1 MKLENEKKTA
11 DPTYKNPDPW
21 FIVPK
26 MLYFLLNWFIY
37 STHAFF
43 MQYVKTYWGL
53 GLDIVNVS
61 YVFQF
66 ITLFTSAFWGQL
78 ADRTKSYRQIAAF
91 CVIMNCLMI
100 TLMAFPPIGWLS
112 GIWLQVYFVILNTL
126 VAIFSSGTFPIIDA
140 IVLSIL
146 EADPSAGK
154 DAYGAQKLAG
164 ALSHNICSKVIHFA
178 YDAMAEDFFVMFYS
192 AIFSM
197 FTLVVTLLYLVSD
210 KIKIKAHKHHG
221 PSKKDA
227 DAAEETNKLT
237 IWGLFFKPEFLL
249 FLFVVLCAGVVRCVN
264 TNNHSIYLTDI
275 LYLNKSDVSDLM
287 LWRIPVEGL
296 LLWYSKS
303 LLQWMG
309 PYWFLILG
317 QLTGIVRMF
326 LYSLVKPDHANKMP
340 DYVYMVII
348 EMLKGANSSL
358 VGSGAFRIASDI
370 APASLQAT
378 AQTLVAGTWQGL
390 SMSVSAIMAFLILR
404 DDSGHTDNEKIKD
417 LFNYTTIMGFVS
429 FLLIFAYYGFIKR
442 NLFTKPAPPSKA

>member
-11 DPTYKNPDPW
+11 DPSFKSNDPW
-21 FIVPK
+21 LIVPK

-43 MQYVKTYWGL
+43 VQYLKTYWKL
-53 GLDIVNVS
+53 NLDVVNVS
-61 YVFQF
+61 YALQF

-91 CVIMNCLMI
+91 CVIMNCLLI
-100 TLMAFPPIGWLS
+100 TLLAFPPTELMS
-112 GIWLQVYFVILNTL
+112 KFWLQIYFIVLNTL
-126 VAIFSSGTFPIIDA
+126 VAVFSSGTFPIIDA

-164 ALSHNICSKVIHFA
+164 ALSHNICSKVIHYA

-197 FTLVVTLLYLVSD
+197 FALVVTLLYLVSD

-221 PSKKDA
+221 PAKKDT
-227 DAAEETNKLT
+227 DAAEETNKPTVL
-237 IWGLFFKPEFLL
+237 GLFFKPEFTL
-249 FLFVVLCAGVVRCVN
+249 FLFVVLCAGIVRCVN
-264 TNNHSIYLTDI
+264 TNNHSVYLTDI
-275 LYLNKSDVSDLM
+275 LYLNKADVSDLM
-287 LWRIPVEGL
+287 LWRIPIEGL
-296 LLWYSKS
+296 LLFYSKR
-303 LLQWMG
+303 LMQWMG

-317 QLTGIVRMF
+317 QFTGIVRMF
-326 LYSLVKPDHANKMP
+326 LYSVVRPDHANKYP
-340 DYVYMVII
+340 DYIFMVII

-358 VGSGAFRIASDI
+358 IGSGAFRIASDI

-390 SMSVSAIMAFLILR
+390 SMSVSAIMAFLILS
-404 DDSGHTDNEKIKD
+404 DSDKIRD
-417 LFNYTTIMGFVS
+417 LFTYTTIMGFVS
-429 FLLIFAYYGFIKR
+429 FVLIFCYYAFIKR
-442 NLFTKPAPPSKA
+442 NLFTKVAPPSKA